1 MSGSLSPKDFFQAE
15 AHKVT
20 ERKFIGYAEQYLD
33 RCKTESKSDN
43 INYII
48 DIRVFSKLV
57 ELDSKL
63 GTLAV
68 EQLFWC
74 LIYTTRWD
82 IIKV

>member
-1 MSGSLSPKDFFQAE
+1 MSTLSTVPSQE
-15 AHKVT
+15 VT
-20 ERKFIGYAEQYLD
+20 KRKFVGYAEQYLD
-33 RCKTESKSDN
+33 RCNTESNADVIDS
-43 INYII
+43 II
-48 DIRVFSKLV
+48 DIRVFSKLA

-68 EQLFWC
+68 KQLFWC

>member
-1 MSGSLSPKDFFQAE
+1 MTE
-15 AHKVT
+15 NEEVT
-20 ERKFIGYAEQYLD
+20 KRKFVGYAEQYLD
-33 RCKTESKSDN
+33 RCKTESKADVIDS
-43 INYII
+43 II
-48 DIRVFSKLV
+48 DIRVFSKLA